1 MIIDWVGAL
10 NVNRWV
16 IMVLLIVVILILGCF
31 MDQMA
36 ILVLTVPV
44 LAPLL
49 TSMGFDLVWFGVVLI
64 VTAEVGLVTPPLGLN
79 CFVVSKYARI
89 PTGDVFW
96 GVLPHVWAHLIA
108 IAIMLAFPA
117 MVMWLPNHM

>member
-1 MIIDWVGAL
+1 
-10 NVNRWV
+10 
-16 IMVLLIVVILILGCF
+16 

-49 TSMGFDLVWFGVVLI
+49 TSMGFDLIWFGVVLI

-79 CFVVSKYARI
+79 CFVVSKYAGV
-89 PTGDVFW
+89 PVAKVFR
-96 GVLPHVWAHLIA
+96 GIGPHVVAHLIA
-108 IAIMLAFPA
+108 IAVMVAFPIIA
-117 MVMWLPNHM
+117 LWLPGHVQ